1 MKDKLHIAM
10 LTLPLILQG
19 CATATKSSLLAAAI
33 GGTVGAMIGRQ
44 HSDSPDGPYAGAAIG
59 ASIGALIG
67 YQAHREKEKGSKSNS
82 VMRDIKDDFPELTKP
97 KLRSVWVPD
106 KIEGNRYIK
115 GHTIYIIEES
125 EAWKNSN
132 E

>member
-1 MKDKLHIAM
+1 MKDKLYIVI
-10 LTLPLILQG
+10 LVLPILIQG
-19 CATATKSSLLAAAI
+19 CSTATKSSLLGAVL
-33 GGTVGAMIGRQ
+33 GGSIGAMMGRQ
-44 HSDSPDGPYAGAAIG
+44 QSDSPDSPYTGAAIG

-67 YQAHREKEKGSKSNS
+67 YQSHREKKSKSDEKLKEFKS
-82 VMRDIKDDFPELTKP
+82 DFPELTKP
-97 KLRSVWVPD
+97 KLRSIWVPD

-125 EAWKNSN
+125 ETWKKSN